1 MEERRSSRRYPVL
14 LKARAVA
21 ADTQQSY
28 DGKVTDI
35 SFSGL
40 RFVCNEK
47 IEEGQKLEVM
57 IEIEDQNVTLKAVVV
72 WAAKLENL
80 EGIQHGMQVVGVAFV
95 GDCKKLEQFFKKI
108 QGEQHF
114 L

>member
-14 LKARAVA
+14 LTARAVT
-21 ADTQQSY
+21 ADTKQAY
-28 DGKVTDI
+28 EGKVTDI

-47 IEEGQKLEVM
+47 IEKGRQLEVM
-57 IEIEDQNVTLKAVVV
+57 LEIEDQNVTLKAVVV

-80 EGIQHGMQVVGVAFV
+80 DGIQHGMQVVGVAFV
-95 GDCKKLEQFFKKI
+95 GDSKKLEKFFKNI
-108 QGEQHF
+108 QG
-114 L
+114 